1 LTHTGLVD
9 VTEDHSLLG
18 PDVELIK
25 PKDTKIGQELYHSFP
40 VRDRHNH
47 EISADYAFVLGMFVG
62 DGSCGLYDCPSGKK
76 ATWAI
81 NNKNL
86 ELLKRC
92 KTICEN
98 EHCGYTFVIMNT
110 LESSGVY
117 KLSSRGGSVIDLVKL
132 YRELCYDGQSKK
144 IPLGAFGSESF
155 LEGLWA
161 SDGCRKDNEI
171 GGCHRIDTKNQV
183 SAQWYYM
190 FLRDLGYNVS
200 LNTRTDKPNIY
211 RLTWSTEPYRKDP
224 QRVKKLFVLHESWDG
239 YVYDLETEAGTFQA
253 GVGSMIVKNTDS
265 VMIEFHTGLEGQAAI
280 EESWRLGER
289 ASKECSALF
298 KKPNELELEKVYCP
312 YILYSKK
319 RYAAKMFEKKGSDV
333 VFKKIDVKGLQVV
346 RRDSCPFVR
355 EVCSAILDEIL
366 NTMDPAKAIQFA
378 KKSARLLLQG
388 KVPIDKLVLSRQLG
402 SDYKSD
408 NLAHVAVRDRM
419 RQRAPGSEPMQG
431 DRVQYVITDRPG
443 KMYEKAEDPVW
454 VAEHKLKV
462 DYKYYMKHQLEN
474 PVLELLQPLI
484 GNVNIFDN
492 QNLISTFYK

>member
-1 LTHTGLVD
+1 
-9 VTEDHSLLG
+9 
-18 PDVELIK
+18 
-25 PKDTKIGQELYHSFP
+25 LY
-40 VRDRHNH
+40 
-47 EISADYAFVLGMFVG
+47 L
-62 DGSCGLYDCPSGKK
+62 
-76 ATWAI
+76 
-81 NNKNL
+81 
-86 ELLKRC
+86 
-92 KTICEN
+92 
-98 EHCGYTFVIMNT
+98 
-110 LESSGVY
+110 
-117 KLSSRGGSVIDLVKL
+117 KLSK
-132 YRELCYDGQSKK
+132 
-144 IPLGAFGSESF
+144 FG
-155 LEGLWA
+155 LNVTITK
-161 SDGCRKDNEI
+161 DGCLSWTERKKKRDPFEI
-171 GGCHRIDTKNQV
+171 IKIEPTDGFNQKN
-183 SAQWYYM
+183 S
-190 FLRDLGYNVS
+190 
-200 LNTRTDKPNIY
+200 
-211 RLTWSTEPYRKDP
+211 
-224 QRVKKLFVLHESWDG
+224 

-253 GVGSMIVKNTDS
+253 GVGSLIVKNTDS
-265 VMIEFHTGLEGQAAI
+265 VMIEFHTGLEGQTAI

-355 EVCSAILDEIL
+355 DVCSSILDEIL

-388 KVPIDKLVLSRQLG
+388 KVPIEKLVLSRQLG

-492 QNLISTFYK
+492 QNLLLQINCDNLLIQRSNFTNNQQNNQNLM